1 VNHSFPSPAGFEFH
15 EAPTQPG
22 ISHTTKKAR
31 VEPPLVLVV
40 EDDDDTR
47 FIYTQSLEHMG
58 YRSVGA
64 RSGELGYEAALQLK
78 PSAIVMDVAMP
89 GIGGI
94 EATRR
99 LKADP
104 RTRSMLVIVVTA
116 YGAAMFDAARQAG
129 CDAYFCKP
137 FNAFALDSV
146 LRQLRAPR
154 LQSRRLRG
162 AYVKRCGCGRHY
174 THDAW
179 LALPLCGR
187 MHVPGT
193 DRTIE
198 LRNCSCGSSLGVPLD
213 DD

>member
-1 VNHSFPSPAGFEFH
+1 MNRSAPSPAAFEFH

-22 ISHTTKKAR
+22 IHRTSTL
-31 VEPPLVLVV
+31 EPPLVLVV

-58 YRSVGA
+58 YRTADA
-64 RSGELGYEAALQLK
+64 RSGELGCEAALRLK

-116 YGAAMFDAARQAG
+116 YGASMFDAARQAG

-146 LRQLRAPR
+146 LQQLRAPPAR
-154 LQSRRLRG
+154 ARRSRST
-162 AYVKRCGCGRHY
+162 YVKRCGCGRRY

-187 MHVPGT
+187 MHVPGAE
-193 DRTIE
+193 RTIE
-198 LRNCSCGSSLGVPLD
+198 LRNCSCGSSLGVAID
-213 DD
+213 ES